1 MTCEH
6 PGRGLLLS
14 AALALALSAPGA
26 ARAAEVVY
34 GPDGAPTVVQNKL
47 HPMTGL
53 WEVGGR
59 LVTALNP
66 AYVQHTGG
74 ILSITYHPNESVDVG
89 VDLLG
94 NLAQASDLASRIRE
108 NLPTSTA
115 LAQWKN
121 ELANAEQVK
130 WGAFAVVRVAPVYG
144 KLSLASELAL
154 HLQAYLLAGAGVGGI
169 HKESVNLCAAA
180 SGGNCQGGPFL
191 ATDAVKPMGE
201 LGGGLRLYLGEK
213 WSLLLE
219 LRELLYPTSLQVL
232 TDPAVATSGISKS
245 GLGNLAELGLGLAGT
260 F

>member
-1 MTCEH
+1 MTSLH
-6 PGRGLLLS
+6 QTRGQAALS
-14 AALALALSAPGA
+14 AALALALLVPGA
-26 ARAAEVVY
+26 ARAGEVVY

-74 ILSITYHPNESVDVG
+74 MLSITYHPNESVDLG

-94 NLAQASDLASRIRE
+94 NLARVSDLASRIRE

-121 ELANAEQVK
+121 ELANAEQVR

-144 KLSLASELAL
+144 KLSLASEVAL

-169 HKESVNLCAAA
+169 HKESINLCAA
-180 SGGNCQGGPFL
+180 STGNCQSGPFL
-191 ATDAVKPMGE
+191 TTDAVKPMGE

-213 WSLLLE
+213 WSLLVE

-232 TDPAVATSGISKS
+232 TDPAVATSAVSKS
-245 GLGNLAELGLGLAGT
+245 GLGNLAELSLGLAGT